1 MKYLIVLF
9 AVLLILV
16 QICGNGRHL
25 ARRFAHPAQR
35 QGWHKL
41 PGHFEYQRLD
51 EGIILAGLEF
61 PHALAIEIEAFERSK
76 VHTGR
81 HVSLDGQVL
90 AFFFIFNLKIKTIL
104 SSREKK
110 RARFRFINHFLWI
123 VSSIDIACLS
133 LMIVSCVFWFPAFF
147 WLNYV
152 DFFSIDCRSDE
163 FQHHGEND
171 WLDRGV
177 NVWPVRGVNVWLVHG
192 ENEQPKAIVMNSTN
206 ESFEKSIIQHVSS
219 N

>member
-1 MKYLIVLF
+1 LSTW
-9 AVLLILV
+9 AC
-16 QICGNGRHL
+16 QRHRVNNL
-25 ARRFAHPAQR
+25 S
-35 QGWHKL
+35 
-41 PGHFEYQRLD
+41 
-51 EGIILAGLEF
+51 I
-61 PHALAIEIEAFERSK
+61 RS
-76 VHTGR
+76 R
-81 HVSLDGQVL
+81 YS
-90 AFFFIFNLKIKTIL
+90 FFFIFNLKIKTIL